1 MVGSFGDVV
10 FEISDKKVFSINNEI
25 NRAYKSKI
33 SEHSNIWTRYDKA
46 SGKGIN

>member
-25 NRAYKSKI
+25 KRTNLKYP
-33 SEHSNIWTRYDKA
+33 NIQQYLDQV
-46 SGKGIN
+46 

>member
-33 SEHSNIWTRYDKA
+33 EFWYFFSCFVNT
-46 SGKGIN
+46 